1 MTRPMLHDKITPQHL
16 DRRAVIYLRQS
27 SDKQVRENRESQRLQ
42 YGLRDRAVALGWTQ
56 VEVIDI
62 DLGRSASLGAAQR
75 DGFDRLVGPVARG
88 EVGIVMNREVSSP
101 DPHGQRLVPLDGG
114 LPGVRYAHRRRRTHL

>member
-1 MTRPMLHDKITPQHL
+1 MTKPMLNDKITPQHL

-27 SDKQVRENRESQRLQ
+27 SEKQVRENTESQRLQ

-62 DLGRSASLGAAQR
+62 DLGRSASLGARSVTALTGSSGR
-75 DGFDRLVGPVARG
+75 SRGARSG
-88 EVGIVMNREVSSP
+88 SS
-101 DPHGQRLVPLDGG
+101 
-114 LPGVRYAHRRRRTHL
+114 

>member
-1 MTRPMLHDKITPQHL
+1 MTRPMLNDKITPQHL

-27 SDKQVRENRESQRLQ
+27 SEKQVRENKESQRLQ

-62 DLGRSASLGAAQR
+62 DLGRSASLPSPAAWQLTFHSTAQTSAGISPSRPRASIRSRNLARTIR
-75 DGFDRLVGPVARG
+75 DKARTG
-88 EVGIVMNREVSSP
+88 R
-101 DPHGQRLVPLDGG
+101 
-114 LPGVRYAHRRRRTHL
+114 